1 MDLDDLYRLLRISH
15 VQAQGIVDTIRDPL
29 LVLAGDLTVIR
40 ANPAFYRTFA
50 TDRDS
55 TIGVP
60 FYELG
65 NGQWAIDELRLLLE
79 KVIPNSASVFDY
91 EVRANFPG
99 VGLRT
104 MLVSAQRLIHPDNGQ
119 RVLLLTVL
127 DATVR
132 RRKEDEKDILIGEL
146 DHRIK
151 NLLSVTQALAR
162 QTEVAGRTAQEYRDA
177 FLGRFEALTRSLE
190 VSSRESSAQ
199 LPDLVRAVMEP
210 YLDGASRISVA
221 EAPIVPL
228 LPAHATSLGMILHE
242 LATNAGKY
250 GALSVPDGRVT
261 IDWETGTDADDLPCI
276 TLRWQE
282 RGGPDF
288 APPTSFG
295 FGTRMIRF
303 AAEFELGG
311 SAELDY
317 HPEGFRASV
326 SFPRLRL

>member
-1 MDLDDLYRLLRISH
+1 MDLDDLYRLLRVSH

-29 LVLAGDLTVIR
+29 LVLASDLTVIS

-55 TIGVP
+55 TIGLQL
-60 FYELG
+60 YELG
-65 NGQWAIDELRLLLE
+65 NGQWAVDELRLLLE

-91 EVRANFPG
+91 EVTADFPD
-99 VGLRT
+99 VGPRT

-119 RVLLLTVL
+119 RVLLLTIV
-127 DATVR
+127 DATTR
-132 RRKEDEKDILIGEL
+132 RRKEDEKNILIGEL

-162 QTEVAGRTAQEYRDA
+162 QTETAGRTAEEYRDA
-177 FLGRFEALTRSLE
+177 FLGRFAALARSLE
-190 VSSRESSAQ
+190 VYSRERSAQ

-210 YLDGASRISVA
+210 YLDGASRVLVA
-221 EAPIVPL
+221 DAPTVALVPG
-228 LPAHATSLGMILHE
+228 HAMSLGMILHE

-250 GALSVPDGRVT
+250 GALSVPAGRVN
-261 IDWETGTDADDLPCI
+261 IDWEIGEDAEGMPRIC
-276 TLRWQE
+276 LRWQE
-282 RGGPDF
+282 HGGP
-288 APPTSFG
+288 ATSPPDSSG

-326 SFPRLRL
+326 SFPRLRP